1 MKPGQYFLYYD
12 PLDQL
17 SESVRR
23 RWAEPREHE
32 IMINVAIQRAKERTS
47 R

>member
-17 SESVRR
+17 SETMRR
-23 RWAEPREHE
+23 RWADPADVE
-32 IMINVAIQRAKERTS
+32 ILVNAALANAKAKIR
-47 R
+47 